1 MLWRKIKHSDE
12 IKNDRWG
19 LLRWNVNIWQ
29 REKQMHTLQAGVCL
43 MCSRN
48 DERATIA
55 EMLWGRGRVY
65 QIRSE
70 MLTVGRFYRSLGIV
84 RSLVSFLSV
93 RRSNWVVLNWRIA
106 SLVAKKLLHGERW
119 SGGGRCLKINFQ
131 EGIIYRGE
139 LLYMIV
145 FVVLML
151 MAISLCI
158 KSYKSINSNKRQ

>member
-1 MLWRKIKHSDE
+1 MYK
-12 IKNDRWG
+12 
-19 LLRWNVNIWQ
+19 
-29 REKQMHTLQAGVCL
+29 
-43 MCSRN
+43 
-48 DERATIA
+48 
-55 EMLWGRGRVY
+55 
-65 QIRSE
+65 IRSE

-84 RSLVSFLSV
+84 RSLVSFLCQEKQLGSFKWEN
-93 RRSNWVVLNWRIA
+93 SIFSSQKAFAW
-106 SLVAKKLLHGERW
+106 GEMIW
-119 SGGGRCLKINFQ
+119 GVGGGCLKINFQ